1 MKKQKAVKTEAKQM
15 PAEKKTAKKQPMK
28 KGCK

>member
-15 PAEKKTAKKQPMK
+15 PDKNKTAKKQPMK

>member
-1 MKKQKAVKTEAKQM
+1 MKKQKAVKAPAKQM
-15 PAEKKTAKKQPMK
+15 PTEKKAAKKQPMK